1 MRQRGADYH
10 ERDTLDDVFA
20 NDVEAMSSYRSGIHA
35 SAPSSSL
42 PCLRLRS
49 EEPPRPSLVD
59 PRLDEL
65 IERLGV
71 GEGANAY
78 LEELRWPDGVTCVRC
93 GSLRVG
99 FVKTRIKYE
108 CRDCRY
114 QFRVTAGTVL
124 HDSHV
129 PAHKWLL
136 AVRLMLESGEG
147 FSANRLW
154 AVIGGSYKTSWFVE
168 HRVRAAMA
176 QALLEDDR
184 VVVVALARGSDQM
197 KAESH
202 HRPLEYGIEPA
213 PQVVVRGIRLL
224 KQVAGSAYRRPSL
237 DHLGAYWAETRWR
250 GVHVGAEDAYRA
262 TVLAL
267 LTAGPMPYRQ
277 LTRHPGHRPGASCA
291 GEVSAP

>member
-10 ERDTLDDVFA
+10 EHDTWDDSFA
-20 NDVEAMSSYRSGIHA
+20 NDIAAKSSYRSGIHP
-35 SAPSSSL
+35 SAPSSSF
-42 PCLRLRS
+42 PRPTVVAPS
-49 EEPPRPSLVD
+49 RPSLVD
-59 PRLDEL
+59 PRLEEL

-71 GEGANAY
+71 DAGANAY

-93 GSLRVG
+93 GSPGVR
-99 FVKTRIKYE
+99 FIKTRMKHE

-136 AVRLMLESGEG
+136 AVRLMLEYGDG
-147 FSANRLW
+147 FPANRLW
-154 AVIGGSYKTSWFVE
+154 EVIGGSYKTSWFVE

-176 QALLEDDR
+176 QALLDDDR
-184 VVVVALARGSDQM
+184 VVMVALARAPDWT

-202 HRPLEYGIEPA
+202 HRPLAYGTEPA
-213 PQVVVRGIRLL
+213 PQVVVRGLRLL
-224 KQVAGSAYRRPSL
+224 KQLAGSAYHCPSL

-250 GVHVGAEDAYRA
+250 MVEAGAADAYRA
-262 TVLAL
+262 TVIAL
-267 LTAGPMPYRQ
+267 LTAGPTPYRQ
-277 LTRHPGHRPGASCA
+277 LTRHPGHRPA
-291 GEVSAP
+291 VSRA